1 MLDGKTLVYA
11 AVGDSCSLFA
21 VPGPKGEH
29 AETKTVE
36 LLPEH
41 SPTNLVRPP
50 LDLAS
55 ISPRSRLDLVD
66 PVDRRDRAAHLDLPR
81 QDEWASRLHKS
92 GIHVVYDHPE
102 MFDDPDNLLNV
113 FEPDK
118 SAPQLVESGAC
129 PV

>member
-1 MLDGKTLVYA
+1 MLTLRSARPQGRARGDEDGRA
-11 AVGDSCSLFA
+11 AARALADQ
-21 VPGPKGEH
+21 PG
-29 AETKTVE
+29 AT
-36 LLPEH
+36 
-41 SPTNLVRPP
+41 S
-50 LDLAS
+50 A
-55 ISPRSRLDLVD
+55 RSRLDLADHVD

-118 SAPQLVESGAC
+118 SAPQLVESAAC